1 MVILKKAICSLILAE
16 GAGPNLEAI
25 YNSLKLLI
33 NDKITDVRKTAVE
46 SVCKM
51 INGLSLTN
59 LRESEAKLVYLAL
72 TGLSDENEDIVKST
86 MKLLEDVGEKR
97 KLLGLEFGEIGE
109 NI

>member
-1 MVILKKAICSLILAE
+1 MAE

-33 NDKITDVRKTAVE
+33 NDKTIDVRKTAVE